1 MKKVVNVMIK
11 EELNKVIDLQ
21 EGLGNPYIVIHK
33 PRAKEKIVEFD
44 SDTAAFDIMENELM
58 FDFWE
63 IEGFTVNLNK
73 IKSIITKVIDNM
85 TIVYLNLKYGN
96 TIMLHFIK

>member
-1 MKKVVNVMIK
+1 MIK

-21 EGLGNPYIVIHK
+21 DEIGNPFITIHK

-44 SDTAAFDIMENELM
+44 SDTATFDIVENELM

-63 IEGFTVNLNK
+63 IEGFTVKLDK
-73 IKSIITKVIDNM
+73 IKEITKDIINNM
-85 TIVYLNLKYGN
+85 TIIYLKLKYGN
-96 TIMLHFIK
+96 TIMLHFVK

>member
-1 MKKVVNVMIK
+1 MMK

-21 EGLGNPYIVIHK
+21 EELGSPFIVIHK

-44 SDTAAFDIMENELM
+44 SDTATFDIVENELM

-63 IEGFTVNLNK
+63 IEGFTISLNK
-73 IKSIITKVIDNM
+73 IRSVITKVIDNI

-96 TIMLHFIK
+96 TIMLHFMK

>member
-1 MKKVVNVMIK
+1 MIK

-21 EGLGNPYIVIHK
+21 DEIGNPFITIHK
-33 PRAKEKIVEFD
+33 ARSKEKVTIFD
-44 SDTAAFDIMENELM
+44 SDTAAFDIVEDTVM

-63 IEGFTVNLNK
+63 IEGFSLNLDK
-73 IKSIITKVIDNM
+73 IKSIVTKVIDNM

-96 TIMLHFIK
+96 TVMLHFISK